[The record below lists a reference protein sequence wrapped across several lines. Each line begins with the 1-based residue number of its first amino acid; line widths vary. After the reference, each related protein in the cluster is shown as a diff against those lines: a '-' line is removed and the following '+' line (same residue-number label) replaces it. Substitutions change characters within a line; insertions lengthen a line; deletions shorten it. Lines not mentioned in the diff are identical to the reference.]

1 MVEIKANG
9 DIVCDDQLKLACNQG
24 TVMEF
29 NFKKKNKKWKE
40 AQNSHFLP
48 ETFHISP
55 TTATEFWVKEKSVVQ
70 NALLCCQPRSNHVIS
85 ITRPSL
91 ESPYWLFQKGS
102 ILDECGYGQDRGI
115 RIGTQKNDHNRPFSW
130 GCHFINFSYP
140 SCFDVTR

>member
-29 NFKKKNKKWKE
+29 NFKKKNQKWKE

-55 TTATEFWVKEKSVVQ
+55 TTANKFWAKEKRVVQ
-70 NALLCCQPRSNHVIS
+70 NALLCSQVCN
-85 ITRPSL
+85 
-91 ESPYWLFQKGS
+91 LFFLVFS
-102 ILDECGYGQDRGI
+102 
-115 RIGTQKNDHNRPFSW
+115 TQL
-130 GCHFINFSYP
+130 
-140 SCFDVTR
+140 